1 MNYSLKNLSSVFTR
15 QRLLAVLLVLN
26 VVVSCLV
33 ICFSY
38 GLYQNYNAIID
49 TGAQPRCMHL
59 EIKAASGTT
68 HYSEEYSSEYIEVTL
83 SEITVGETVDMLSSL
98 SDDTGDN
105 IELIN
110 LYHGFYNDIY
120 CLDNHGEII
129 SDTGI
134 YENFFH
140 IAVRDH
146 ALVCAGIDSGCIS
159 DEDYASGKKVV
170 AVGYELFDPLKGF
183 SINQARAKIL
193 TDEKYVMIEGE
204 QFELQRINGDLFG
217 RMIVPL
223 TALDRDAE
231 LWVQPSN
238 VLLEI
243 KFEKPLTM
251 SQYNELSEAVNKYFG
266 DRAELPKLNFKGAE
280 ELYYYRT
287 VLLIS
292 VVIAILAAINMA
304 VLYRYILEKRS
315 RELAIFRIC
324 GCTGRRAVMMYL
336 AECLAV
342 SLPLFALSELLW
354 HLLLMPRLAGLFE
367 HFENAYSFKLYAAI
381 FGIYAVSVTVV
392 MYIMIRATVKKHS
405 LAELKT
411 EAHSAGFLIFKVLET
426 VQLSAVL
433 VLIISIWS
441 AGMSRYDLYTPFA
454 DLLQGKGY
462 VVNYQGEYMYTD
474 DFRKSVKG
482 SRVFNVC
489 WLNFS
494 PEGVDS
500 DSEDEMYKTVAY
512 DDEII
517 DRFAPKLSDGVW
529 LNGTEHSYQN
539 DKMIPAIAAPDS
551 SYSVGDKIISPDN
564 MTEWDENYEP
574 TRIEDLCFIV
584 VGKLEDNASVF
595 SYPYHYGM
603 MIDHRDLYGVYNGNY
618 VDDDVFLIR
627 ERDIFDIYGFD
638 APITGIQLVDCTGLS
653 DEEYME
659 TGGILKRTAGSAV
672 VSFEELNSG
681 SMDYIFSE
689 MQTVFPIALCIFIL
703 TVISSISIS
712 AIYTKRHLRTYAI
725 FYICGA
731 RWRNCAL
738 RSLRSGLITCGA
750 SVLLTAAV
758 LVIGK
763 LTFMKETV
771 ISFGLI
777 PLAVCAGVLIV
788 YLALSMI
795 MPLLIIGKTE
805 PREILKE
812 E

>member
-38 GLYQNYNAIID
+38 GLYQSYNVVIEEGENPVYKEL
-49 TGAQPRCMHL
+49 T
-59 EIKAASGTT
+59 IKASDGKK
-68 HYSEEYSSEYIEVTL
+68 HRSDEYEIDLSEVT
-83 SEITVGETVDMLSSL
+83 IGEFTAMLTSL
-98 SDDTGDN
+98 SDDLTDN
-105 IELIN
+105 ISSIDLFLGVDQN
-110 LYHGFYNDIY
+110 LYCECTDQ
-120 CLDNHGEII
+120 EAV
-129 SDTGI
+129 SDTGVYANYI
-134 YENFFH
+134 H
-140 IAVRDH
+140 LDVKHHMIISGGTDV
-146 ALVCAGIDSGCIS
+146 GCIS
-159 DEDYASGKKVV
+159 DEDYSSGKKLV
-170 AVGYELFDPLKGF
+170 ALGTEMFGSHGGTIGYSSKSYTAVP
-183 SINQARAKIL
+183 L
-193 TDEKYVMIEGE
+193 TDEKNIIIEGE
-204 QFELQRINGDLFG
+204 PYEILRINGYLEG
-217 RMIVPL
+217 RMIFPITSL
-223 TALDRDAE
+223 SDDKL
-231 LWVQPSN
+231 LWTDPISN
-238 VLLEI
+238 DVFTIRFNEPI
-243 KFEKPLTM
+243 KA

-266 DRAELPKLNFKGAE
+266 DRAELPKLDFKGAE

-304 VLYRYILEKRS
+304 VLYRYILERRS

-324 GCTGRRAVMMYL
+324 GCTGHEAVRMYL
-336 AECLAV
+336 AECLTV

-392 MYIMIRATVKKHS
+392 MYIMIQAAVKRHS

-411 EAHSAGFLIFKVLET
+411 EAHSAGFGIFKVLET

-433 VLIISIWS
+433 VLIVSICF
-441 AGMSRYDLYTPFA
+441 AAMSRYDLYSPFA
-454 DLLQGKGY
+454 DLFRGDGY
-462 VVNYQGEYMYTD
+462 AINYQGPYMYAK
-474 DFRKSVKG
+474 DFRESVKG
-482 SRVFNVC
+482 ARVLDVC
-489 WLNFS
+489 WLNFT
-494 PEGVDS
+494 PEDS
-500 DSEDEMYKTVAY
+500 DPYSNGEMYATLAY
-512 DDEII
+512 DDELI
-517 DRFAPKLSDGVW
+517 DRFAPRLSEGVW
-529 LNGTEHSYQN
+529 LNGTEHSYQK
-539 DKMIPAIAAPDS
+539 DKMIPAVVPPDS
-551 SYSVGDKIISPDN
+551 PYSIGDRIISPDN

-595 SYPYHYGM
+595 SYPYHYDKFT
-603 MIDHRDLYGVYNGNY
+603 DHRDLYGVYNSEF
-618 VDDDVFLIR
+618 VDSDVFLIR
-627 ERDIFDIYGFD
+627 ERDICDIYGFD
-638 APITGIQLVDCTGLS
+638 APITGIQLVDCSGMS
-653 DEEYME
+653 DEEYRE

-731 RWRNCAL
+731 RWRSCAL

-763 LTFMKETV
+763 LTFMKDTV
-771 ISFGLI
+771 IGFGLI